1 MSFFSIVVPRGE
13 GHVERVPPD
22 PVTLLQRHL
31 DYPGFR
37 PGQEELVR
45 AVLSGRDALGV
56 LPTGGGKS
64 VCYQVPALALGGLT
78 LVVTPLVSLMEDQVG
93 RAREAGLRAAHLSAS
108 QATNDKRESLESAKE
123 GRLDILFV
131 APERPELDAF
141 RTVLSALDVRLLAV
155 DEAHCISEWGHDF
168 RPAYRRIGVLR
179 SGLRCPTLALTA
191 TATPSVRADVIAC
204 LALDR
209 PLTVVR
215 SFDRPNLAWSVLPGG
230 SLRERAS
237 GAYRI
242 MRHAPGCAI
251 VYAPTR
257 RVTERVRDELASRG
271 LRTEAYHAG
280 LPGDERS
287 RVQDAFMRG
296 HCRCVVATN
305 AFGMGIDKADVRTVV
320 HIHLPGT
327 LESYYQEAGRAGRD
341 EKPAACVAFHDRPDR
356 GLALRF
362 VDRTHPPLRVL
373 RRVHRELSRL
383 AGPERVVR
391 VDSEA
396 HPQHATLFSEW
407 LDGTGAGVLAALER
421 VDAVRHIQSAE
432 EAGGTA
438 AAAAGS
444 QPARLGVRHRLDPAL
459 AGRLRGRA
467 LGKVDAVQRYAL
479 GRGCRRQALLG
490 YFGEDAPERCGSC
503 DRCVPPSHD

>member
-1 MSFFSIVVPRGE
+1 M
-13 GHVERVPPD
+13 
-22 PVTLLQRHL
+22 L
-31 DYPGFR
+31 DQLKAYFGFDR
-37 PGQEELVR
+37 FLPLQEEIIAKVLAKRDTLV
-45 AVLSGRDALGV
+45 LM
-56 LPTGGGKS
+56 PTGGGKS
-64 VCYQVPALALGGLT
+64 LCYQLPALRFKGLT
-78 LVVTPLVSLMEDQVG
+78 LVVSPLIALMKDQVDG
-93 RAREAGLRAAHLSAS
+93 LVANGVPAGLLNSTLAQQEANQVQE
-108 QATNDKRESLESAKE
+108 QA
-123 GRLDILFV
+123 RLGKIKILYV
-131 APERPELDAF
+131 APERL
-141 RTVLSALDVRLLAV
+141 ALPGFQRFLQSLEVSLIAI

>member
-1 MSFFSIVVPRGE
+1 MPRSSVKLNAPTNGGGE
-13 GHVERVPPD
+13 PTGSVSPLSNPR
-22 PVTLLQRHL
+22 RS
-31 DYPGFR
+31 GCR
-37 PGQEELVR
+37 PGQEALVR

-78 LVVTPLVSLMEDQVG
+78 LVITPLVSLMEDQVG
-93 RAREAGLRAAHLSAS
+93 RAREAGLRAAHLSAA
-108 QATNDKRESLESAKE
+108 QATNEKRATLEGAKG

-131 APERPELDAF
+131 APERLELNAF
-141 RTVLSALDVRLLAV
+141 RIVLAAVDVRLLAV

-168 RPAYRRIGVLR
+168 RPTYRRIGVLR

-191 TATPSVRADVIAC
+191 TATPAVRVDVIAS

-209 PLTVVR
+209 PLTVVF

-242 MRHAPGCAI
+242 LRRSPGCAV

-257 RVTERVRDELASRG
+257 RAVELVRDELASRG

-287 RVQDAFMRG
+287 RVQAAFMGGR
-296 HCRCVVATN
+296 CRCVVATN

-341 EKPAACVAFHDRPDR
+341 GEPAACVAFHDRSDR
-356 GLALRF
+356 GLAVRF
-362 VDRTHPPLRVL
+362 VDRAHPPLPVL
-373 RRVHRELSRL
+373 RRVHWQLSRL

-391 VDSEA
+391 VDPEA
-396 HPQHATLFSEW
+396 HPQHATLFREW
-407 LDGTGAGVLAALER
+407 LDGRGAGAVAALER
-421 VDAVRHIQSAE
+421 VDAVRPILSAE

-438 AAAAGS
+438 AAAEGS
-444 QPARLGVRHRLDPAL
+444 QSGRLGVRRRLDPAL
-459 AGRLRGRA
+459 AGQLRGRA
-467 LGKVDAVQRYAL
+467 LGKVNAVQRYAL

-503 DRCVPPSHD
+503 DRCVAPSH